1 MTRKEDIAAL
11 LAKAA
16 QQLREILKEYEASL
30 QERQIVAP
38 LRVDI
43 KNYYENLRSVL
54 DYLACGIREKNCP
67 SADPK
72 AKFYFPIFPNA
83 AEFKSKTT
91 KWFPGLRETAP
102 MAWQELEKCQPY
114 QPGYEWLGKFNKVN
128 NTNKHGSLVPQTC
141 EEVGSR
147 VEAHM
152 ADGGCVSW
160 DPASVT
166 FGSGVFIGGVPINPL
181 TQMPSPDPKLRVS
194 RTTWVDFQFDGIDG
208 SAIQLLKD
216 AFHGVKDIGMSLAP
230 FS

>member
-1 MTRKEDIAAL
+1 MTRQEDIAAL
-11 LAKAA
+11 LERADH
-16 QQLREILKEYEASL
+16 QLQWILKEYDASL
-30 QERQIVAP
+30 QERQIAAP

-43 KNYYENLRSVL
+43 KNYCENLRSVL
-54 DYLACGIREKNCP
+54 DYLACGIREENCP
-67 SADPK
+67 SADPN
-72 AKFYFPIFPNA
+72 ARFYFPIFPNA
-83 AEFKSKTT
+83 PEFQSKTM

-128 NTNKHGSLVPQTC
+128 NSNKHGSLVPQTC
-141 EEVGSR
+141 EEVRSR

-152 ADGGCVSW
+152 ADGACASW
-160 DPASVT
+160 DPQGVA

-181 TQMPSPDPKLRVS
+181 TQLPNPDPRLRVV
-194 RTTWVDFQFDGIDG
+194 RTVWFDFQFDGIDG

-216 AFHGVKDIGMSLAP
+216 AFNGVKKISISIAP